1 MTSRNVNQDSPVDWV
16 RKVNM
21 ENRVKDLDAK
31 RNANIAQVEDDW
43 DDETGVF
50 GEIPAEPTRKQSFAE
65 INAQLAAT
73 FGTNETR
80 TLEIDPEIWFDIDV
94 TVDPDDTI
102 VG

>member
-1 MTSRNVNQDSPVDWV
+1 MKPPSVTRDSPVDWV

-21 ENRVKDLDAK
+21 ENRVKELTD
-31 RNANIAQVEDDW
+31 RCNENIAQVEDDW

-50 GEIPAEPTRKQSFAE
+50 GEIPSEPTRKQSFAE

-80 TLEIDPEIWFDIDV
+80 TLEIDPELWTDVDV
-94 TVDPDDTI
+94 TYDDEETE
-102 VG
+102 V